1 MYEYQEM
8 FSMVKL
14 ATRMHANPFPFRSR
28 FVFNFKGGIKRDLAG
43 FSCLQFLIRIHKY
56 IYIVYIIYIC
66 ININVN
72 LENMDKTKVIT
83 KRKIINLRPETEKNL
98 RLIAVNYG
106 QNLKSYIESVLEE
119 LANEDEML
127 IALSKAPGTDDI
139 LNQSEKAEFLK
150 SISA

>member
-1 MYEYQEM
+1 
-8 FSMVKL
+8 
-14 ATRMHANPFPFRSR
+14 
-28 FVFNFKGGIKRDLAG
+28 
-43 FSCLQFLIRIHKY
+43 
-56 IYIVYIIYIC
+56 
-66 ININVN
+66 
-72 LENMDKTKVIT
+72 MDKTKVIT

>member
-1 MYEYQEM
+1 M
-8 FSMVKL
+8 
-14 ATRMHANPFPFRSR
+14 
-28 FVFNFKGGIKRDLAG
+28 
-43 FSCLQFLIRIHKY
+43 
-56 IYIVYIIYIC
+56 
-66 ININVN
+66 
-72 LENMDKTKVIT
+72 T

-106 QNLKSYIESVLEE
+106 QNLKSYIENVLEE

-150 SISA
+150 SLSA

>member
-1 MYEYQEM
+1 ME
-8 FSMVKL
+8 
-14 ATRMHANPFPFRSR
+14 
-28 FVFNFKGGIKRDLAG
+28 
-43 FSCLQFLIRIHKY
+43 
-56 IYIVYIIYIC
+56 
-66 ININVN
+66 
-72 LENMDKTKVIT
+72 KTKVIT

-127 IALSKAPGTDDI
+127 IALSKAPGTDNI

-150 SISA
+150 SLSA